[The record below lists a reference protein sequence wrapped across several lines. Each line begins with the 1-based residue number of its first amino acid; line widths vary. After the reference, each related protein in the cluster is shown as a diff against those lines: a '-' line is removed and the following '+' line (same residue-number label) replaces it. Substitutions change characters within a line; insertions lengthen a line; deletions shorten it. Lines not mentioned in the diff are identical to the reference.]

1 MKNGLYAVQ
10 FAVGPN
16 QGAGVLTFWD
26 GMISGGDGGFAYFG
40 QIDQNGED
48 LKGTVEISQHSVG
61 MDNVFAGLTNFT
73 LKIEG
78 RETHNDTA
86 SFRGSTKAAPGVP
99 LNVAMR
105 LLRAF

>member
-1 MKNGLYAVQ
+1 MKNGLYTVQ

-26 GMISGGDGGFAYFG
+26 GMVSGGDSGFAYFG
-40 QIDQNGED
+40 QIDQNGEQMI
-48 LKGTVEISQHSVG
+48 GTVEINQHSVG
-61 MDNVFAGLTNFT
+61 IDNVFAGLTSFT

-78 RETHNDTA
+78 RETQNDTA
-86 SFRGSTKAAPGVP
+86 SFRGTTDAAPGVP